1 MKLTNTAVKQ
11 AKPEDK
17 PKYLSDGKGLS
28 LLIQPNGSKW
38 WRLRYQYLGKTNMLS
53 LGTYPDVSLKR
64 ARDRRDD
71 ARRLL
76 ADGIDPSEHRK
87 EMKAK
92 QLLASNHTFEAIA
105 REWFTKQAS
114 VWAETHSSKIIGRL
128 EKDVFPYIGSKP
140 IADINAPQ
148 LLTILRRI
156 ENRGAIETAHRVKG
170 VCGQIFRYAVA
181 TGRAER
187 DPATDLRGA
196 LTPKNPQ
203 HLAAVTEPTQLGE
216 LLRGIDGYQGTII
229 VSSALKLA
237 PLVFVRPGE
246 LRTARWDDIDFDAKE
261 WRFEVT
267 KTKTQH
273 IVPLAR
279 QSVAILKEIQPLTG
293 SGIYVFPSAR
303 SQHRAMSENAILT
316 ALRTM
321 GIPKHVASG
330 HGFRATARTLLD
342 EQLHCPIHIIEQQLA
357 HTVRDPLGRAYNRTA
372 HLRERKQMMQQWA
385 DYLDELKRPAKVLT
399 FKTPS

>member
-11 AKPEDK
+11 AKSEDK

-128 EKDVFPYIGSKP
+128 EKDVSLKQTLFLS
-140 IADINAPQ
+140 
-148 LLTILRRI
+148 
-156 ENRGAIETAHRVKG
+156 
-170 VCGQIFRYAVA
+170 VCL
-181 TGRAER
+181 EC
-187 DPATDLRGA
+187 
-196 LTPKNPQ
+196 
-203 HLAAVTEPTQLGE
+203 
-216 LLRGIDGYQGTII
+216 
-229 VSSALKLA
+229 
-237 PLVFVRPGE
+237 
-246 LRTARWDDIDFDAKE
+246 
-261 WRFEVT
+261 
-267 KTKTQH
+267 
-273 IVPLAR
+273 
-279 QSVAILKEIQPLTG
+279 
-293 SGIYVFPSAR
+293 
-303 SQHRAMSENAILT
+303 M
-316 ALRTM
+316 
-321 GIPKHVASG
+321 
-330 HGFRATARTLLD
+330 
-342 EQLHCPIHIIEQQLA
+342 EQLMRIRL
-357 HTVRDPLGRAYNRTA
+357 
-372 HLRERKQMMQQWA
+372 
-385 DYLDELKRPAKVLT
+385 
-399 FKTPS
+399 